1 MIFWVASVPEPD
13 HVPDYSHAQQ
23 VAGAAVFVAILLVAA
38 IASIIRHRRGR

>member
-23 VAGAAVFVAILLVAA
+23 VAGAAVIVAMLLLALK
-38 IASIIRHRRGR
+38 ASVVRHRRLR